1 MQEQRQL
8 KGKMPD
14 LTKATDI
21 GSRFQEDLIDLKTN
35 DKQFTPITKVKTLQI
50 YMQGSLVDLMI
61 GNEDFSSD
69 SFYFLKKTQGK
80 IIHQL
85 NRVHFKFKRR
95 CEIVIVEKAQ

>member
-1 MQEQRQL
+1 
-8 KGKMPD
+8 MPD

-61 GNEDFSSD
+61 GSW
-69 SFYFLKKTQGK
+69 
-80 IIHQL
+80 
-85 NRVHFKFKRR
+85 
-95 CEIVIVEKAQ
+95 EI